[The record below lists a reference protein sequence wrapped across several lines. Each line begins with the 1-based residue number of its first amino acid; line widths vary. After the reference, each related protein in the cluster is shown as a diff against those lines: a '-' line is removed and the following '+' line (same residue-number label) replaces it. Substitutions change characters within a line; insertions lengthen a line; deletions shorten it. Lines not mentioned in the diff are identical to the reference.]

1 MVVSQPERILP
12 VVALLFPTVF
22 PIPRQWLCANLRGSS
37 PSMAP
42 PPTPLSSFSGRETL
56 FPTAGTI
63 APHRWV
69 GTKTATRS
77 PRAGLPSRRTYT
89 TRYNATTRALP
100 HSVPSGALP
109 SRPCLP
115 PPPPAVV
122 IPAPDTREGHHILTR
137 WLHFPSGA
145 NPTHPL

>member
-12 VVALLFPTVF
+12 VVALLFSTVF
-22 PIPRQWLCANLRGSS
+22 PVPRQWLCANLRGSS

-42 PPTPLSSFSGRETL
+42 PPTPLSSPASTLATGRETL

-63 APHRWV
+63 APHHR
-69 GTKTATRS
+69 
-77 PRAGLPSRRTYT
+77 PSRRTYAT
-89 TRYNATTRALP
+89 GYNATTRALP
-100 HSVPSGALP
+100 HSVRSGALP